1 MARTRK
7 LTALLM
13 LLALG
18 CASSRGRTSATSN
31 ETTKAGAAEIAD
43 AHSDADDESASTVA
57 SRQETRFRPESAS
70 GREAAAVAGRLA
82 RSQPRNEAAAPP
94 AAAAVREISLTASED
109 EADDASPNRADA
121 IPVEPAPADAAA
133 KDAEEIP
140 VREVPR
146 ADVLVLD
153 DVIGGVYTSF
163 PLLQAAFFS
172 RNVAAGDQIA
182 AQGGFD
188 LKLKAASET
197 GPTGYYETYRHSA
210 GMLQPLYNGADVF
223 AGYRVGRGYYQPWYL
238 ERQTN
243 DGGEFKAGVV
253 IPFARNRS
261 IDERRA
267 NLWRAEYDVQ
277 IVEPEIQ
284 SQLISFVQDASYAY
298 WDWVSAVDKLRIAE
312 RVLSLAVDR
321 TERIESQVEAGLIDP
336 PELTDN
342 LRLVAERRGY
352 VAVATRMVRE
362 KAVKLSLFSRD
373 AAGAPLVPTI
383 EQSPGFPE
391 PHVVDPELVGVDST
405 LAIGARPELRTLALT
420 RRKYEVD
427 FQQARNDTRANVDGV
442 LAGSQDV
449 GAPTSSKRD
458 KSQFE
463 TEASIFVEAPLQ
475 RRKGYGKMQAIEG
488 KIAQVNAKTRMVE
501 DKIVAE
507 VQAVYAA
514 LIATVEQLH
523 QARLAVKYAEDLAA
537 RERQNFELGASDL
550 LKVTLREQYAAESA
564 LKQIEAHQQ
573 HQNAR
578 ADYRAI
584 LAQDGVP

>member
-1 MARTRK
+1 MARTNR
-7 LTALLM
+7 LIALL
-13 LLALG
+13 LLLSLG
-18 CASSRGRTSATSN
+18 CTSSRARIASLLGNPS
-31 ETTKAGAAEIAD
+31 KASPVEE
-43 AHSDADDESASTVA
+43 SD
-57 SRQETRFRPESAS
+57 S
-70 GREAAAVAGRLA
+70 GRESSVAAKSQRESQYRPRHDDSMKDSKGDAGASRRIELTGLA
-82 RSQPRNEAAAPP
+82 
-94 AAAAVREISLTASED
+94 ED
-109 EADDASPNRADA
+109 ENDSPKQAEV
-121 IPVEPAPADAAA
+121 IPVAPADPKDGPKGKGALPDPAA
-133 KDAEEIP
+133 
-140 VREVPR
+140 PR
-146 ADVLVLD
+146 PAPLPADLLQLD

-172 RNVAAGDQIA
+172 RNVAAGEQLA

-188 LKLKAASET
+188 LKLKAAAET
-197 GPTGYYETYRHSA
+197 GPTGYYETYRNSV
-210 GMLQPLYNGADVF
+210 GMVQPLYGGADVF

-243 DGGEFKAGVV
+243 DGGEFKAGVI

-267 NLWRAEYDVQ
+267 NLWRTGIDVQ

-298 WDWVSAVDKLRIAE
+298 WDWVGAVGKLHVAE

-352 VAVATRMVRE
+352 IAVANRMVRE
-362 KAVKLSLFSRD
+362 KAVKLSLFWRD
-373 AAGAPLVPTI
+373 ASGMPLVPTI

-391 PHVVDPELVGVDST
+391 PRPVDPELVVMDGI
-405 LAIGARPELRTLALT
+405 LAIESRPEIRVLALT
-420 RRKYEVD
+420 RRKYDVD
-427 FQQARNDTRANVDGV
+427 FQQARNDIRPNIDG
-442 LAGSQDV
+442 LLSGSQDV
-449 GAPTSSKRD
+449 GEPTSSKRD

-463 TEASIFVEAPLQ
+463 TEASIYVDTPLQ

-488 KIAQVNAKTRMVE
+488 KIAQLNAKTRMVE
-501 DKIVAE
+501 DKIQAE
-507 VQAVYAA
+507 VRAVYAA
-514 LIATVEQLH
+514 LEATVEQAA
-523 QARLAVKYAEDLAA
+523 QARLAVKYAEDLAN
-537 RERQNFELGASDL
+537 RERQNFEQGASDL

-564 LKQIEAHQQ
+564 LKELEAHQQ
-573 HQNAR
+573 HENAR

-584 LAQDGVP
+584 LAQDGVN

>member
-1 MARTRK
+1 MARTNH
-7 LTALLM
+7 LIAVLM
-13 LLALG
+13 LLSLG
-18 CASSRGRTSATSN
+18 CASSRGWIASLSGPASKTDP
-31 ETTKAGAAEIAD
+31 AAE
-43 AHSDADDESASTVA
+43 SDLDRDSAVASKTPHTSRYRPESRSDKDKASVRIDDES
-57 SRQETRFRPESAS
+57 ETR
-70 GREAAAVAGRLA
+70 
-82 RSQPRNEAAAPP
+82 
-94 AAAAVREISLTASED
+94 EIALTASQEGD
-109 EADDASPNRADA
+109 EASPNRAA
-121 IPVEPAPADAAA
+121 VIPVEPAPA
-133 KDAEEIP
+133 K
-140 VREVPR
+140 VPG
-146 ADVLVLD
+146 AGALPDPQAPHEAPKLVLD
-153 DVIGGVYTSF
+153 DVIGNVYTSF

-172 RNVAAGDQIA
+172 RNVAGGEQLA

-188 LKLKAASET
+188 MKLKAAAET
-197 GPTGYYETYRHSA
+197 GPTGYYETYRNSV
-210 GMLQPLYNGADVF
+210 GMVQPLYGGADVF

-267 NLWRAEYDVQ
+267 NLWRSGLDVQ

-298 WDWVSAVDKLRIAE
+298 WDWVAAVGKLRIAE

-321 TERIESQVEAGLIDP
+321 TDRIKNQVEAGLIDP

-342 LRLVAERRGY
+342 LRLVAERRVY
-352 VAVATRMVRE
+352 VAISTRMVRE

-373 AAGAPLVPTI
+373 AGGMPLVPTV

-391 PHVVDPELVGVDST
+391 PQPVDPELVMTDGLV
-405 LAIGARPELRTLALT
+405 AIESRPELRVLSLT
-420 RRKYEVD
+420 RRKYDVD
-427 FQQARNDTRANVDGV
+427 YQQARNDTRANVDG
-442 LAGSQDV
+442 LLSGSQDV
-449 GAPTSSKRD
+449 GAPTSPKRD

-463 TEASIFVEAPLQ
+463 TEASIFVDTPLQ
-475 RRKGYGKMQAIEG
+475 RRKGFGKMQAIEG
-488 KIAQVNAKTRMVE
+488 KIAQLNAKTRMVE

-507 VQAVYAA
+507 VRAVYAA
-514 LIATVEQLH
+514 LEATVEQAA
-523 QARLAVKYAEDLAA
+523 QAKLAVGYAEDLAS
-537 RERQNFELGASDL
+537 RERQNFEQGASDL

-564 LKQIEAHQQ
+564 LKQLEAHQQ

-584 LAQDGVP
+584 LAQDGVN

>member
-7 LTALLM
+7 LTVLLM

-18 CASSRGRTSATSN
+18 CASSRGGTSTVSN
-31 ETTKAGAAEIAD
+31 ESPKAGAAEIAHAGVD
-43 AHSDADDESASTVA
+43 ASSPLL
-57 SRQETRFRPESAS
+57 SRQETRFRPTSAS
-70 GREAAAVAGRLA
+70 DRETRAASGSLPRAKPRIEAAA
-82 RSQPRNEAAAPP
+82 E
-94 AAAAVREISLTASED
+94 VREVSLTASEE
-109 EADDASPNRADA
+109 EADDAPPYRPDA
-121 IPVEPAPADAAA
+121 IPAEPADAAA
-133 KDAEEIP
+133 MDVEEIP

-146 ADVLVLD
+146 TNVLLLN

-172 RNVAAGDQIA
+172 RNVAAGEQVA
-182 AQGGFD
+182 ARGGFD

-342 LRLVAERRGY
+342 LRLVAERRAY

-373 AAGAPLVPTI
+373 AAGAPLVPAI

-427 FQQARNDTRANVDGV
+427 FEQARNDTRANVDGV

-514 LIATVEQLH
+514 LTATVEQLH

-537 RERQNFELGASDL
+537 RERQNFEQGASDL

-564 LKQIEAHQQ
+564 LKQIDAHQQ
-573 HQNAR
+573 HENAR

-584 LAQDGVP
+584 LAHDGVP